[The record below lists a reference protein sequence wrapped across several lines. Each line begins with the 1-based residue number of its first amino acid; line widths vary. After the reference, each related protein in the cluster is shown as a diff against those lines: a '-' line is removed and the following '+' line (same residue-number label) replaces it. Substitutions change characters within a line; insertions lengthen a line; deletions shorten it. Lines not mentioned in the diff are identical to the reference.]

1 MGNIVGID
9 LGTTFSALAILN
21 AIGKPEIVP
30 NADGERLT
38 PSAIFFDEENPE
50 LIRVGIEA
58 INSRHL
64 NPSRSVRWIKRHMG
78 DAEYRVNIDGKDWTP
93 VELSALILKKLKQ
106 DCAVEHGEIR
116 DAVISVPAHFDEVRR
131 KATMDAGTAVGLNVI
146 AIVNEPVAAA
156 LYYAMTREVSGRV
169 LVYDLGGGTFDVTL
183 MDVKGTNMEIICSQG
198 DHALGGVDFDNKVL
212 EIIQKLYRDKFGAD
226 LITSDEERARYE
238 DEAED
243 IKKTLSRRPV
253 AKTMLYGPS
262 GSMRAEITREMFEE
276 SIAPLVARTDMLVE
290 VALDEAGVKPSEVDT
305 VLLVGGSTR
314 VPVVRAHLEEI
325 FGSPPENAVNV
336 DECVALGAALHAGLT
351 MARENPDAVSA
362 GIRTGLKDV
371 NLTDVCNH
379 SYGTICA
386 PIDKETGRR
395 VVQNKIILQ
404 KNTPLPCE
412 ASQVFYTVSEG
423 QKRVEVTVTQG
434 EDSDPAYVNTIATR
448 SFDLPPDRPAERPI
462 KVTYS
467 YDLNQRMHCMFE
479 DVESG
484 RTLEVDLS
492 LNDNGDVSGS
502 SAEENARELEPFK
515 VQ

>member
-1 MGNIVGID
+1 
-9 LGTTFSALAILN
+9 
-21 AIGKPEIVP
+21 
-30 NADGERLT
+30 
-38 PSAIFFDEENPE
+38 
-50 LIRVGIEA
+50 
-58 INSRHL
+58 
-64 NPSRSVRWIKRHMG
+64 
-78 DAEYRVNIDGKDWTP
+78 
-93 VELSALILKKLKQ
+93 
-106 DCAVEHGEIR
+106 
-116 DAVISVPAHFDEVRR
+116 
-131 KATMDAGTAVGLNVI
+131 
-146 AIVNEPVAAA
+146 
-156 LYYAMTREVSGRV
+156 
-169 LVYDLGGGTFDVTL
+169 
-183 MDVKGTNMEIICSQG
+183 
-198 DHALGGVDFDNKVL
+198 
-212 EIIQKLYRDKFGAD
+212 
-226 LITSDEERARYE
+226 
-238 DEAED
+238 
-243 IKKTLSRRPV
+243 
-253 AKTMLYGPS
+253 
-262 GSMRAEITREMFEE
+262 MFEE